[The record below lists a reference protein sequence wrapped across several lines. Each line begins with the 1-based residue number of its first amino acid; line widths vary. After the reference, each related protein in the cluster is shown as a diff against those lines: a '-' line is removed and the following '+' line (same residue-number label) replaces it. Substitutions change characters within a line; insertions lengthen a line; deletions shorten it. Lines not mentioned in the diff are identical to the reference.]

1 MSDKDKKKLLES
13 GTVRRWM
20 DLAGNSRYTEGVMA
34 RLQESVLREEDEL
47 PPEGDMPPPGDMP
60 PEAPAGDMDPAGLDL
75 DPAAV
80 EQLVKVIADAISSAT
95 GTPVDVSGGGEA
107 PPEVGGDMPPAEVPP
122 EEEAPL
128 QEKVDAKA
136 YKGDMKDQE
145 YKKAK
150 TSKKNTGP
158 LEEEVVEEGGEPLEE
173 EVVEEEVVEESVE
186 DLMESVV
193 SKVMSRVLEE
203 LKKRK

>member
-1 MSDKDKKKLLES
+1 MSKENKKKMVLEE
-13 GTVRRWM
+13 GTMRRWM
-20 DLAGNSRYTEGVMA
+20 EISGQSHLVDSALAKLQEGV
-34 RLQESVLREEDEL
+34 LHEEEEL
-47 PPEGDMPPPGDMP
+47 PPEGGEMPPPADLP
-60 PEAPAGDMDPAGLDL
+60 AEAGPDAGLSL

-95 GTPVDVSGGGEA
+95 GTPVDVSGGAEA
-107 PPEVGGDMPPAEVPP
+107 PAPEGDLPPPA

-136 YKGDMKDQE
+136 FKGDMKDQE

-150 TSKKNTGP
+150 ASKKNAGP
-158 LEEEVVEEGGEPLEE
+158 LEEEVVEESGETLEE
-173 EVVEEEVVEESVE
+173 EVVEEEVVEESAE

>member
-1 MSDKDKKKLLES
+1 MSEKDKKKLLEE
-13 GTVRRWM
+13 GTLRRWM
-20 DLAGNSRYTEGVMA
+20 QMAGNDHLTDSFLT
-34 RLQESVLREEDEL
+34 RLQENVLGEQEEEV
-47 PPEGDMPPPGDMP
+47 PPMDGVPPVGGDMG
-60 PEAPAGDMDPAGLDL
+60 GLDL

-95 GTPVDVSGGGEA
+95 GTPVDVAGGAEA
-107 PPEVGGDMPPAEVPP
+107 PDDMPPAEIPPELPP

-145 YKKAK
+145 YKGAK
-150 TSKKNTGP
+150 DSKKNAGP
-158 LEEEVVEEGGEPLEE
+158 LEEEVIEEEGEPLEE
-173 EVVEEEVVEESVE
+173 EVVEEEVEESVE
-186 DLMESVV
+186 DLMENVV

>member
-1 MSDKDKKKLLES
+1 MSEKDKKKLLEE
-13 GTVRRWM
+13 GTLRRWM
-20 DLAGNSRYTEGVMA
+20 QMAGNDHLTDSFLT
-34 RLQESVLREEDEL
+34 RLQENVLGEQDEEV
-47 PPEGDMPPPGDMP
+47 PPMDGVPPDAPVGGDMG
-60 PEAPAGDMDPAGLDL
+60 GLDL

-80 EQLVKVIADAISSAT
+80 EQLVKVIADAISAAT
-95 GTPVDVSGGGEA
+95 GTPVDVAGGAEEPMDMSPDDA
-107 PPEVGGDMPPAEVPP
+107 PPDFPP

-145 YKKAK
+145 YKGAK
-150 TSKKNTGP
+150 DSKKNAGP
-158 LEEEVVEEGGEPLEE
+158 LEEEVIEEEGEPLEE
-173 EVVEEEVVEESVE
+173 EAEESVE
-186 DLMESVV
+186 ELMENVV